1 MENKIVKVKEWIKTR
16 SWKRNVAF
24 LIVFIPIML
33 QKFGVDQEAIGW
45 LNQVIKI
52 LTGGITD
59 DGTIATTIS
68 GALFYWYG
76 WAARNKKKAQ

>member
-1 MENKIVKVKEWIKTR
+1 MKIKIDKIIEWIKTR
-16 SWKRNVAF
+16 SWKRNTAF
-24 LIVFIPIML
+24 LIVFVPIML

-45 LNQVIKI
+45 LNQIIKI

-76 WAARNKKKAQ
+76 WTKRKKQ